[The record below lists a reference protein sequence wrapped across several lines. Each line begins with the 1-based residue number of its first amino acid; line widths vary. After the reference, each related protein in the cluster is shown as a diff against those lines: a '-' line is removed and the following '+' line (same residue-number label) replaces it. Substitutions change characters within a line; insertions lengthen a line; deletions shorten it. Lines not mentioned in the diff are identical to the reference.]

1 MKKYIDVNEVMDK
14 LSAAQVTAIGDI
26 FDGGIGVER
35 DKKKALEYFLKGAML
50 GDAYAQAM
58 IADAYAIG
66 DIMQKSVA
74 DALMWYQRS
83 AEQNNPYAQYQLG
96 KRLADDDGGLL
107 WLHLSADQG
116 FPLAMKELS
125 DRLCTLDPRMSQKWL
140 KRYYRNKN
148 KSNAEIW
155 LGKKYL
161 RERRRQRMPE
171 VLEGEVMIRI

>member
-1 MKKYIDVNEVMDK
+1 MKKYIDVSKVMDK
-14 LSAAQVTAIGDI
+14 LSAVQLTAVGDI
-26 FDGGIGVER
+26 FDGGEGVER
-35 DKKKALEYFLKGAML
+35 DRKKAIDYFFKGAVL

-66 DIMQKSVA
+66 DIMQKSEA
-74 DALMWYQRS
+74 DALVWYQRS
-83 AEQNNPYAQYQLG
+83 AEQYNPYAQYQLG
-96 KRLADDDGGLL
+96 KRLSDDDGGLL

-125 DRLCTLDPRMSQKWL
+125 DRLRTLDPRMSQKWL
-140 KRYYRNKN
+140 KKYYRNKN

-161 RERRRQRMPE
+161 RERRRQRIPE
-171 VLEGEVMIRI
+171 LLEGEVVIRI

>member
-1 MKKYIDVNEVMDK
+1 MKKYIDVSKVMDK
-14 LSAAQVTAIGDI
+14 LSAVQLTAIGDI
-26 FDGGIGVER
+26 FDGGEGIER
-35 DKKKALEYFLKGAML
+35 DRKKAIDYFFKGAVL

-58 IADAYAIG
+58 IADAYATG
-66 DIMQKSVA
+66 DIMQKSDA

-83 AEQNNPYAQYQLG
+83 AEQYNPYAQYQLG

-140 KRYYRNKN
+140 KKYYSKRNNSFLRYGLSRLYR
-148 KSNAEIW
+148 ICR
-155 LGKKYL
+155 YCT
-161 RERRRQRMPE
+161 
-171 VLEGEVMIRI
+171 